1 MSDSEP
7 DTGATSPGTPPKKSI
22 EITSEHR
29 TEWKAILK
37 HTKIHKVDQTRIA
50 QLAFATNIKS
60 RIQKLPRESL
70 TTPHKRRFQVIKS
83 EADEIL
89 SKANHLNKAFISTLL
104 DQNSEILMNAVY
116 LNDQERYYD
125 ALSSLEQ
132 ELDNYSELLKAVEE
146 PPLGPAP
153 APVDPTLINILDA
166 LQKST
171 QLGIDGQA
179 AAAVTSATNQAALT
193 TALDKLGDAS
203 SVLKPSQPHF
213 SPQGNL

>member
-1 MSDSEP
+1 MPDSDD
-7 DTGATSPGTPPKKSI
+7 DTGASSGGTPSGKSS

-70 TTPHKRRFQVIKS
+70 TTPHKRRFQMIKS

-89 SKANHLNKAFISTLL
+89 SKANHLNKAFISALL
-104 DQNSEILMNAVY
+104 DQNSEIVKNPVY
-116 LNDQERYYD
+116 LSDQENFYE
-125 ALSSLEQ
+125 ALSTLEE
-132 ELDNYSELLKAVEE
+132 ELDNYSMLLKDVEGAPLE
-146 PPLGPAP
+146 PA
-153 APVDPTLINILDA
+153 AAEDVRLIDILSA

-171 QLGIDGQA
+171 QVGINSQAASA
-179 AAAVTSATNQAALT
+179 AAAVE
-193 TALDKLGDAS
+193 
-203 SVLKPSQPHF
+203 F
-213 SPQGNL
+213 SIVPNKFHG